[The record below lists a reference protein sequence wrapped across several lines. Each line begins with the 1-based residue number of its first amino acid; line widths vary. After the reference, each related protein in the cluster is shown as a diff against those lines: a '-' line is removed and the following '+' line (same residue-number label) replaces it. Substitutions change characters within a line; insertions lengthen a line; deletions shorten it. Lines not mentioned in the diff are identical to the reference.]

1 MDLYKAHFI
10 HPHTQVPLIV
20 YFNKSDG
27 YVTFEKDE
35 EVLKLLLQLEIGLS
49 QDETFLTSIDQT
61 ANICQTQ
68 YPVSSFH
75 EVYQF
80 LEQLGIQKDD
90 LTFKQLFL
98 H

>member
-10 HPHTQVPLIV
+10 HPHTHVPLII

-27 YVTFEKDE
+27 YVTFEKDN
-35 EVLKLLLQLEIGLS
+35 EVLKLLLQLEIGLT
-49 QDETFLTSIDQT
+49 QDEKFLKNISQT
-61 ANICQTQ
+61 TNICETQ
-68 YPVSSFH
+68 YPLNSFN

-80 LEQLGIQKDD
+80 LEQLGVEKDD